1 MNVKVED
8 ISSIKKKLSFEVA
21 AERVD
26 TEIEKAYPQNR
37 PRTPRSRGFAPGRC
51 LGRCWSSTMAPRW
64 RSRSS
69 TG

>member
-8 ISSIKKKLSFEVA
+8 ISSIKKKLSFELA

-26 TEIEKAYPQNR
+26 TEIEKAYLKIGQKAKLKGFR
-37 PRTPRSRGFAPGRC
+37 PGKVPRPV
-51 LGRCWSSTMAPRW
+51 LSSTMAPRW
-64 RSRSS
+64 RSRCS